1 MIEFLNNFFAPLYEN
16 HFDFQTNKVF
26 LDCVFSNYDY
36 AKFGGVLIM
45 TSFVLLFI
53 FYKIWDP
60 LKNQRLNWIFIIFI
74 IALTC
79 SITTYIFLVEFNV
92 SLRMLLK
99 GYNGSGTDPLS
110 FVFIISLI
118 SFFLGLI
125 ASIILSIPLSLLS
138 SYNRYNPF

>member
-1 MIEFLNNFFAPLYEN
+1 MRVKLAYP
-16 HFDFQTNKVF
+16 HQTNKVI
-26 LDCVFSNYDY
+26 LDCVFNNYDY

-99 GYNGSGTDPLS
+99 GYNGSGPDPLS

-125 ASIILSIPLSLLS
+125 AAITLSISPLSLLS
-138 SYNRYNPF
+138 SNNRYNPF